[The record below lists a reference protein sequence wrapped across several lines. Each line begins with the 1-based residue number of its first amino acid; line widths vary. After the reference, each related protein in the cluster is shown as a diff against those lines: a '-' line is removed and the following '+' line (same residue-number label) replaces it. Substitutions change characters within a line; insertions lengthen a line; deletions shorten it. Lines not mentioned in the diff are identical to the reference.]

1 MSQSGASIAVSRPQQ
16 IVWAVAV
23 FILNFAVGI
32 CWILARYS
40 LSEIS
45 RWDSSILSIIYGA
58 ALIGTALAFVLFRFV
73 YLGRN
78 WARFAILSLYLAGV
92 PGVVESMSRAFQFQD
107 AARKTYVVVMITLQI
122 VTLALLFNAPA
133 NRWFRSVTTSESS
146 VA

>member
-45 RWDSSILSIIYGA
+45 RRDSSILSIIYGA
-58 ALIGTALAFVLFRFV
+58 ALIGTVEIMD
-73 YLGRN
+73 LG
-78 WARFAILSLYLAGV
+78 FTKKIDVS
-92 PGVVESMSRAFQFQD
+92 
-107 AARKTYVVVMITLQI
+107 
-122 VTLALLFNAPA
+122 
-133 NRWFRSVTTSESS
+133 RSVKLEMRAALSAASN
-146 VA
+146 